1 MDILHD
7 GILKVVGSHWV
18 VYEWMPND
26 RAAFHTRDNFSI
38 FEEKKIIFY
47 QNLFSQVKKRKKNL
61 SL

>member
-18 VYEWMPND
+18 VYEWSPND

-38 FEEKKIIFY
+38 FEEKKSSSIKIFF
-47 QNLFSQVKKRKKNL
+47 LRSKKE
-61 SL
+61 